1 MYIRFA
7 VLFCDICKNTNSLK
21 SACWY
26 FSSIL
31 EHDLV
36 THMYKFVLISVDKTN
51 TFERWFSFRSLLF
64 FSVQL
69 WVVHILAQILVQVKM
84 SMGTGFTFPQNVY
97 GLNFK
102 YSVRASTRQRI
113 CKLARAHH
121 WLSRVARSCIVT
133 STLFGIPGV
142 RRNAERCSEKHT
154 FALAVLLA
162 VDNGALLLLKIWLSR
177 RYI

>member
-1 MYIRFA
+1 MQKYE
-7 VLFCDICKNTNSLK
+7 LFKTCLLI
-21 SACWY
+21 
-26 FSSIL
+26 FFHII

-36 THMYKFVLISVDKTN
+36 THMYKFVLMSVDKTN

-84 SMGTGFTFPQNVY
+84 SMGIGFTFPQNLY
-97 GLNFK
+97 GPYFK

-121 WLSRVARSCIVT
+121 WLSRVARSSIAT
-133 STLFGIPGV
+133 STLFRIPGV
-142 RRNAERCSEKHT
+142 RRNAQRCGEKHA

-162 VDNGALLLLKIWLSR
+162 VDNGALLLLEIWLSR